1 MTAHDPKPER
11 ALIAGTL
18 LEARQAKGWSLRQ
31 AEKESGVSNGYIS
44 QVEKGSVR
52 PSPDVLQKLATAYDV
67 PYRLLM
73 ERAGYIKPANENPNA
88 DRIPAFVFNAAEVF
102 SQEDWDMAQ
111 SFFEQLHN
119 LKRRR
124 SE

>member
-11 ALIAGTL
+11 TLIADTL
-18 LEARQAKGWSLRQ
+18 LDARHAKSWSLRQ

-44 QVEKGSVR
+44 QVEKGTVR
-52 PSPDVLQKLATAYDV
+52 PSPDVLQKLASAYDV

-73 ERAGYIKPANENPNA
+73 ERAGYIKPANDDPNA
-88 DRIPAFVFNAAEVF
+88 NRVPAFVFNAAEVF
-102 SQEDWDMAQ
+102 NQEDWDMAQ
-111 SFFEQLHN
+111 RFFEQLHD